1 MTPIITA
8 LIAAA
13 SLAAPLKTDTLRTV
27 EVLGERPMETAAQTI
42 KGKDLQRLNSHSV
55 ADAMRYFGGVEVKD
69 YGGVGGIKTV
79 NVRSMGS
86 SHVGVSYDGI
96 ALGNAQNGQIDLGQ
110 FSLDNIEEISLTNG
124 RLPRLLQP
132 AREFGAAAQVSLKT
146 RRPQF
151 ADGERPWRLRARL
164 AGGSFDY
171 IDGGATFETRLS
183 NRINASLSA
192 EAINAS
198 GRYKFRV
205 RALTPSGTVAYDTT
219 AVRHNGDI
227 FACRIEANLHGMLA
241 NGSWSAKVYTFN
253 SNRGIPGAI
262 VANVWRRGERQH
274 DSNSFAQGRY
284 SARWGRWQLL
294 CNAKYAFYDTRYA
307 NHDSQTLTTDHRYR
321 QHEGYLSAA
330 AGFEILSGWNANLA
344 YDLMLNQMS
353 ADLTGFKTPV
363 RLTNMI
369 ALGSELRLKQIIVQA
384 AALATMVND
393 RCGER
398 RTHRDALTPLLSTAW
413 QPNRDWQLRAMVK
426 SSFRMPTFND
436 LYYTDAGNASLRPE
450 RVRQADLGVTYDRQ
464 RSGAVV
470 ETVRLNIDAYYNRVS
485 DKIIAY
491 PRGQQ
496 FRWTMLNLGEVDIRG
511 IEFGARTVILP
522 ARDWRIGLRG
532 QYTLQRAI
540 DVTNPDNTFYRH
552 QIPYTPRHS
561 ASAAASLGW
570 RGYSVSYCFLYV
582 GQRWNQQENI
592 TRNLMPRWMTS
603 DLSLAA
609 DFRRWNVR
617 LEVNNLLNQ
626 NYAVIL
632 NYPMPGRNFRLT
644 LTLNL

>member
-1 MTPIITA
+1 MTLTLTA

-13 SLAAPLKTDTLRTV
+13 ALAAPLKTDTLRTV
-27 EVLGERPMETAAQTI
+27 EVLGQRPVEPAAQVI
-42 KGKDLQRLNSHSV
+42 GGKDLQRLSSHSV

-86 SHVGVSYDGI
+86 SHVGVSYDGV

-110 FSLDNIEEISLTNG
+110 FSLDNLEEIALTNG
-124 RLPRLLQP
+124 RQPRLLQP
-132 AREFGAAAQVSLKT
+132 AREFGAAAQVRLKT
-146 RRPQF
+146 RRPVF
-151 ADGERPWRLRARL
+151 SADERPWRLRARL
-164 AGGSFDY
+164 AGGSFDF
-171 IDGGATFETRLS
+171 IGGGATFEARLS
-183 NRINASLSA
+183 KRVNASVSA
-192 EAINAS
+192 EVLNAS

-205 RALTPSGTVAYDTT
+205 RALTPSGAVAYDTT
-219 AVRHNGDI
+219 ATRHNGDI
-227 FACRIEANLHGMLA
+227 FACRVEANLYATLP
-241 NGSWSAKVYTFN
+241 NGSWSVKAYTFN

-262 VANVWRRGERQH
+262 VANVWRRGERQR
-274 DSNSFAQGRY
+274 DCNSFVQGRY
-284 SARWGRWQLL
+284 RALWGRWQLL

-307 NHDSQTLTTDHRYR
+307 NHDVQTLTVDHRYR
-321 QHEGYLSAA
+321 QHEGYLSASA
-330 AGFEILSGWNANLA
+330 SFEILPGWTANMA
-344 YDLMLNQMS
+344 YDLLLNQMN
-353 ADLTGFKTPV
+353 ADLTGFRSPL
-363 RLTNMI
+363 RLTNML
-369 ALGSELRLKQIIVQA
+369 AAGSELRLRRVTVQA
-384 AALATMVND
+384 AALATLVSD
-393 RCGER
+393 RVGSRHTER
-398 RTHRDALTPLLSTAW
+398 NALTPQVSATW
-413 QPNRDWQLRAMVK
+413 QPARDWQLRAMAK

-436 LYYTDAGNASLRPE
+436 LYYTDAGNAALRPE
-450 RVRQADLGVTYDRQ
+450 RVRQVDLGVTYGRQ
-464 RSGAVV
+464 RPGELL
-470 ETVRLNIDAYYNRVS
+470 ETATLSADAYYNRVS

-511 IEFGARTVILP
+511 IEFGARTVIVP
-522 ARDWRIGLRG
+522 ARYWRIGLRG

-540 DVTNPDNTFYRH
+540 DITNPDNTFYRH

-570 RGYSVSYCFLYV
+570 REYSVSYCFIYV
-582 GQRWNQQENI
+582 GRRWNQQENI
-592 TRNLMPRWMTS
+592 ARNLMPKWMTS

-609 DFRRWNVR
+609 DFGRWSAR

-632 NYPMPGRNFRLT
+632 NYPMPGRNYRLT